1 MSSTSPDPIADML
14 SRIRNAILVN
24 KNEIV
29 LPYSKAKEDIAN
41 IIQESGFMDK
51 VSSSGKG
58 LEKVLNIRICE
69 ENQNARINTIE
80 RISKPGQ
87 RSYVKVKEIPSIK
100 QGRGIVILSTS
111 KGVMSGSSAKQQ
123 NLGGE
128 LICKVY

>member
-1 MSSTSPDPIADML
+1 
-14 SRIRNAILVN
+14 
-24 KNEIV
+24 
-29 LPYSKAKEDIAN
+29 
-41 IIQESGFMDK
+41 MDK